1 MKASSTPK
9 VLSLSVPPSVMSPSS
24 TSMQYQSAPRGKVEY
39 VVLFPPGAMGLEL
52 EPVIKSSEREIGCRI
67 KDFYFGVDYRG
78 IEPAQLE
85 RLVNVGDIICA
96 IDDMNV
102 KSLPFAEI
110 VDLLRSRKSRQRM
123 LRFKNMSAL
132 CKFLVFCFTC
142 LRMSSTNKKTCI
154 LQGTRARRWSHRL
167 PNPRGESMYPLR
179 SSSTK
184 MLSTGLTWRK
194 FLPLSQL
201 RKLDW
206 QSLPRHSSLQR
217 CSDNR

>member
-24 TSMQYQSAPRGKVEY
+24 TSMQFQSAPRGKVEY

-142 LRMSSTNKKTCI
+142 LRMSSTNKKHVFYRERGREGGHTASPI
-154 LQGTRARRWSHRL
+154 QEARACV
-167 PNPRGESMYPLR
+167 R
-179 SSSTK
+179 SEV
-184 MLSTGLTWRK
+184 
-194 FLPLSQL
+194 
-201 RKLDW
+201 
-206 QSLPRHSSLQR
+206 LQR
-217 CSDNR
+217 KCCQRDSHGGNFSH